1 MSFQPSTYSGLNY
14 ALGNEGESAAEDAS
28 ATEHDAQVAKSQ
40 SIAAGIEAGG
50 AALITGLNIFS
61 SYKSQQSQQTHA
73 QKMAEKEAELI
84 ALSTKQ
90 VQAQGVAQQ
99 AAAALQGLATTRTL
113 LIAGGVV
120 LTVGIIGA
128 TIVAVRRSG
137 EEEEEE

>member
-14 ALGNEGESAAEDAS
+14 ALSNEGESAA
-28 ATEHDAQVAKSQ
+28 ATVYDAQVAKSQ
-40 SIAAGIEAGG
+40 SISAGIEAGG

-73 QKMAEKEAELI
+73 QKMAEQQEKLI
-84 ALSTKQ
+84 ALQTKQ
-90 VQAQGVAQQ
+90 VEAQGIAQQ

-137 EEEEEE
+137 AEEEEE